1 VTVDAV
7 AGAYAAGA
15 DVVLGGFLA
24 AAVRVATPLLLA
36 ATGETVT
43 ERAGVINLGLEGMM
57 LAGALAATLGA
68 SAAGP
73 WTGLALAVLAG
84 MLLAAAFAAIAIG
97 ARADQ
102 IIAGTALTLGAV
114 GLTGT
119 IYRHAYGTG
128 GAGLALPTLAPVPI
142 PLLSRVPILGPALF
156 DQPAPTYLALVAL
169 PVVWWVLFRT
179 RPGLALRATGEGAAM
194 ARAAGVRTGLVRTAA
209 TIVGGGFAGLAGA
222 TLVLAQVGTFAE
234 KMTAG
239 RGYVAIAI
247 VVLGRW
253 HPAGVAIAAL
263 LFGAATALQYVFQ
276 ALGLAVPY
284 QLFLMLPYV
293 LTLLALAGAV
303 GRVRAPADLGKT

>member
-1 VTVDAV
+1 MTDPV
-7 AGAYAAGA
+7 
-15 DVVLGGFLA
+15 VVLGGFLA

-43 ERAGVINLGLEGMM
+43 ERSGVINLGLEGMM
-57 LAGALAATLGA
+57 LAGALGAALGA

-73 WTGLALAVLAG
+73 WAGLAAGILAG

-102 IIAGTALTLGAV
+102 IITGTAITLGAI

-119 IYRHAYGTG
+119 IYRQAYGSG
-128 GAGLALPTLAPVPI
+128 GAGLALPTLAPAPI
-142 PLLSRVPILGPALF
+142 PGLAQLPVLGPALF
-156 DQPAPTYLALVAL
+156 DQPITTYLALLAVPIA
-169 PVVWWVLFRT
+169 WWVLFRT
-179 RPGLALRATGEGAAM
+179 RVGLMLRTTGEGAVM
-194 ARAAGVRTGLVRTAA
+194 ARAAGVRTRLVRTSA
-209 TIVGGGFAGLAGA
+209 TIVGGGFGGLAGA

-234 KMTAG
+234 RMTAG
-239 RGYVAIAI
+239 RGFVAIAI

-253 HPAGVAIAAL
+253 HPVGVAVASL

-276 ALGLAVPY
+276 ALGLALPY
-284 QLFLMLPYV
+284 QLFLMLPYL

-303 GRVRAPADLGKT
+303 GRVRAPADLGR

>member
-1 VTVDAV
+1 MTGDAV
-7 AGAYAAGA
+7 AGA

-119 IYRHAYGTG
+119 IYRQAYGTG
-128 GAGLALPTLAPVPI
+128 GAGLALPMLAPVPI
-142 PLLSRVPILGPALF
+142 PLLSRIPILGPALF

-194 ARAAGVRTGLVRTAA
+194 ARAAGVRTGLVRTVA

-253 HPAGVAIAAL
+253 HPAGVAVAAL

-303 GRVRAPADLGKT
+303 GRVRAPADLGKA

>member
-1 VTVDAV
+1 MTDP
-7 AGAYAAGA
+7 
-15 DVVLGGFLA
+15 VVLLGGFLA

-43 ERAGVINLGLEGMM
+43 ERSGVINLGLEGMM
-57 LAGALAATLGA
+57 LAGALGAALGA

-73 WTGLALAVLAG
+73 WAGLAAGILAG

-102 IIAGTALTLGAV
+102 IITGTAITLGAI

-119 IYRHAYGTG
+119 IYRQAYGSG
-128 GAGLALPTLAPVPI
+128 GAGLALPTLAPAPI
-142 PLLSRVPILGPALF
+142 PGLAQLPVLGPALF
-156 DQPAPTYLALVAL
+156 DQPITTYLALLAVPIA
-169 PVVWWVLFRT
+169 WWVLFRT
-179 RPGLALRATGEGAAM
+179 RVGLMLRATGEGAVM
-194 ARAAGVRTGLVRTAA
+194 ARAAGVRTRLVRTSA
-209 TIVGGGFAGLAGA
+209 TIVGGGFGGLAGA

-234 KMTAG
+234 RMTAG
-239 RGYVAIAI
+239 RGFVAIAI

-253 HPAGVAIAAL
+253 HPVGVAVASL

-276 ALGLAVPY
+276 ALGLALPY
-284 QLFLMLPYV
+284 QLFLMLPYL

-303 GRVRAPADLGKT
+303 GRVRAPADLGR